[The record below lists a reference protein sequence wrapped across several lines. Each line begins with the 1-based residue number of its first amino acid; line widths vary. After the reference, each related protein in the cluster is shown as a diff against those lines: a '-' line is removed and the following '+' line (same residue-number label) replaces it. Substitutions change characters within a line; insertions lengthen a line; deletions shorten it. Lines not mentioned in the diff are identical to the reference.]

1 MLGDDFVPLKC
12 PKCGI
17 TAIKLIKELPITI
30 KIKYPEGLCRKC
42 KRDLIIELRGM
53 LKKWYHI
60 LSD

>member
-30 KIKYPEGLCRKC
+30 KNKYPEGLCRKC

-53 LKKWYHI
+53 LRK
-60 LSD
+60 